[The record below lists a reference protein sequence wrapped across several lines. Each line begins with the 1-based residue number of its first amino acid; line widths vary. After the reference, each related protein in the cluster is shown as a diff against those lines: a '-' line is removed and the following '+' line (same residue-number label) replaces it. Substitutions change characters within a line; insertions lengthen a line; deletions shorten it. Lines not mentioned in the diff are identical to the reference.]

1 MSTDEDIY
9 IVGIGASAGGLEA
22 IEAFVDNLPA
32 DSNMAYVIIQHLSS
46 EYKSF
51 MGDILSKR
59 TSLKVFTGT
68 DGMKVEPNCIY
79 LIPSKKNMT
88 ILNRKLFLSE
98 NPKENPLNFPI
109 DIFFESLAEDVG
121 EKAIGVILSGTGSDG
136 SRGVRAI
143 KEHNGMVIVQE
154 EKSAKFDGMPKNAIL
169 TGAADYVSIPGEIP
183 EKLLNYI
190 KHPVIAN
197 KKEGIGLL
205 FSNDETLN
213 RILLLLRDYHD
224 LDFSF
229 YKKSTI
235 IRRLE
240 KRLSINQIESL
251 DEYLLYLRSSPKE
264 LSILF
269 NDLLIGVTKFFRDID
284 GFQLLETVIPDIVKN
299 KAEDESIRV
308 WTAACSTGEEAYSLA
323 ILLHEYL
330 QKNNLNH
337 EVKIFATDI
346 NKKSI
351 DLASAGIYNKS
362 IVADI
367 APEFLDKYFILKDEQ
382 YLINPVIREK
392 VIFASHNIIKNPPFN
407 KIDLLSCRNL
417 LIYLQPVLQKKV
429 LSYFHFSLNTGGYLF
444 LGNSESIGDMQ
455 QYFETVNEKWKI
467 YKTKDKAKKVLT
479 PNISLKGLRQRIKP
493 DLKEYGKKSVQQA
506 TLKEGINKFLIE
518 QFVPLTVAVDNQFN
532 IIHYKGDLNKY
543 LHLPS
548 DELSFNILKMST
560 KEVTLTFSIGINK
573 ALKKNEKIVY
583 KGVTIK
589 HRNQIETKDGNK
601 AISLDLIFT
610 PYFDKPSK
618 AQYVLI
624 HFIENAQTTDLGNKF
639 ESQQITDQ
647 ADERIG
653 HLEEELRFT
662 KESLQATIE
671 ELETSNEEL
680 QATNEELISSNE
692 ELQSTNEE
700 LQSVNEEL
708 YTVNSEYQVKINEL
722 TVLNSD
728 MDNLLRDTDIG
739 TLFLDNN
746 LAIRKFTPNIT
757 RLFNVMD
764 VDIGRPI
771 SHITYNTDYDR
782 IKQDID
788 DVINHLVAKEI
799 QIKDHN
805 NNWFLMKILP
815 YRRSDNTIDGVII
828 TIIDITEYKKTST
841 ALHESEKRYHLLAD
855 AAFEGI
861 VLSNKKHIIYANK
874 AFAKMFG
881 YEEDQIQEMQFS
893 DFITDDDYLKIK
905 NITSD
910 TDEVYKLTG
919 IRKDKSE
926 FQIEVRC
933 KTMEY
938 AGKNIRI
945 KAIRDASYNDLL
957 KKLSKNKSEIDILL
971 VEDNYADAKVTKA
984 ALKESRIK
992 HNLTIIDDGEKALEF
1007 LEHAKN
1013 DANQLPDLILLDI
1026 KLPKISGQEI
1036 MKYMH
1041 ETPQLRE
1048 IPVIVMSFTNNKEVI
1063 NEAMDMEVKAY
1074 IEKPFTYEQFF
1085 KALNMI
1091 DDLWFVVKRN

>member
-1 MSTDEDIY
+1 MSTSDDIY
-9 IVGIGASAGGLEA
+9 VVGIGASAGGLEA
-22 IEAFVDNLPA
+22 IEAFVDNLPN

-59 TSLKVFTGT
+59 TSLKVFTGA

-98 NPKENPLNFPI
+98 SSKKNPLNFPI

-143 KEHNGMVIVQE
+143 KERNGMVIVQE

-169 TGAADYVSIPGEIP
+169 TGATDYVSIPREIP

-197 KKEGIGLL
+197 KQEGAGLL
-205 FSNDETLN
+205 FTNDETLN

-251 DEYLLYLRSSPKE
+251 EEYYLYLRSSPKE

-284 GFQLLETVIPDIVKN
+284 GFQLIETIIPEIIKY
-299 KAEDESIRV
+299 KKEGECIRV

-330 QKNNLNH
+330 QRNKLSY

-351 DLASAGIYNKS
+351 DLASAGVYNKS
-362 IVADI
+362 IVADV
-367 APEFLDKYFILKDEQ
+367 APEYLDKYFILKDDQ
-382 YLINPVIREK
+382 YTINPVIREK

-407 KIDLLSCRNL
+407 KIDILSCRNL

-429 LSYFHFSLNTGGYLF
+429 LSFFHFSLNTGGYLF
-444 LGNSESIGDMQ
+444 LGNSESIGEMRD
-455 QYFETVNEKWKI
+455 YFEVVNEKWKI
-467 YKTKDKAKKVLT
+467 YKAKDKAKKVLS
-479 PNISLKGLRQRIKP
+479 PNISIKRLLADKP
-493 DLKEYGKKSVQQA
+493 RLKESSKKDVQHT
-506 TLKEGINKFLIE
+506 TLEDGINKFLIE
-518 QFVPLTVAVDNQFN
+518 QFVPLTVTVDLQFN
-532 IIHYKGDLNKY
+532 IVHYKGDLNKY
-543 LHLPS
+543 LRLPS
-548 DELSFNILKMST
+548 GELSFNILKMST

-583 KGVTIK
+583 KDVTFKRGGQTDDENQNKIIK
-589 HRNQIETKDGNK
+589 
-601 AISLDLIFT
+601 LDLIFT
-610 PYFDKPSK
+610 PYLDETSK
-618 AQYVLI
+618 KQYVII
-624 HFIENAQTTDLGNKF
+624 HFVEKEHVADVNNKY
-639 ESQQITDQ
+639 ESQQINDQ
-647 ADERIG
+647 ADERIN

-771 SHITYNTDYDR
+771 SHITYNTDYDE

-788 DVINHLVAKEI
+788 EVINHLVAKEI
-799 QIKDHN
+799 QVKDNN

-815 YRRSDNTIDGVII
+815 YRRSDNSIDGVII

-841 ALHESEKRYHLLAD
+841 ALQESEKRYHLLAD

-861 VLSNKKHIIYANK
+861 VLSNKKHIIYANR

-881 YEEDQIQEMQFS
+881 YEEVEIQQFRFA
-893 DFITDDDYLKIK
+893 DFIDEKDYPKIK
-905 NITSD
+905 DIAPDS
-910 TDEVYKLTG
+910 DEVYKLTG
-919 IRKDKSE
+919 IRKDKSA
-926 FQIEVRC
+926 FPVEVRC
-933 KTMEY
+933 KTMVY
-938 AGKNIRI
+938 AGEILRI
-945 KAIRDASYNDLL
+945 KAIRDASNNVLL
-957 KKLSKNKSEIDILL
+957 KKLSKNKSKIDILL
-971 VEDNYADAKVTKA
+971 VEDNYADAKVTKS
-984 ALKESRIK
+984 ALNESRIK

-1007 LEHAKN
+1007 LKQAKE
-1013 DANQLPDLILLDI
+1013 DTSQLPDLILLDI

-1041 ETPQLRE
+1041 ETPQLKQ
-1048 IPVIVMSFTNNKEVI
+1048 IPVIVMTFTSNREII

-1074 IEKPFTYEQFF
+1074 IEKPFTNEQFF